1 MTDIKKMEFS
11 DETGEVNIERSN
23 GTTVKYNMADVVTA
37 STTSSGKVVG
47 IQPPAVLTYLAEQI
61 CGVIGFG
68 MAVAT

>member
-37 STTSSGKVVG
+37 STTSSGG
-47 IQPPAVLTYLAEQI
+47 IEVQGGSDLRGFVTAELSA
-61 CGVIGFG
+61 G
-68 MAVAT
+68 MPTGNFS